1 MNLKQILESNNFSE
15 WEMNVYKLRLVYW
28 NNISLFKF
36 STFKT
41 LLLAFKNLKLFL

>member
-1 MNLKQILESNNFSE
+1 MILKQIWESNNFSE
-15 WEMNVYKLRLVYW
+15 WEMNVYKLKLVYW

-41 LLLAFKNLKLFL
+41 LLLVFKNLKLFP

>member
-1 MNLKQILESNNFSE
+1 MNLKPILESNKFFE